1 MYSAVIVI
9 IPACFFPYNSMN
21 FTWNNQGHKMMSEG
35 NNLMEFLLVNHVLH
49 INLFFL
55 RGISRTIVIDLEWV

>member
-1 MYSAVIVI
+1 
-9 IPACFFPYNSMN
+9 MN

-55 RGISRTIVIDLEWV
+55 CGISRTIVIDLEWV